1 MSSVLKNMFG
11 EEIEYE
17 TLVNSIEF
25 LTMTTIQ

>member
-1 MSSVLKNMFG
+1 MFG

-25 LTMTTIQ
+25 LIMTTNSMNLAD